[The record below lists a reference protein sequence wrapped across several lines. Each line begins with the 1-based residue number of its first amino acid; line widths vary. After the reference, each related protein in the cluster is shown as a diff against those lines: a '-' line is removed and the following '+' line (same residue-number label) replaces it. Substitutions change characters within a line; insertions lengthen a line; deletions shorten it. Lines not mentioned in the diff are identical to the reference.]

1 MKLLFAFAVIAVVSF
16 DIIST
21 TVTTIKGAS
30 SMVVS
35 IITPTISFP
44 LGMFTH
50 LSTFADG
57 AVCGINIGSTAITT
71 IEITIGVVVH
81 VITEVITNPAINTVT
96 SSGSIVASG
105 GGCLSGSGWLWFKT
119 FTNLTPLGVDLS
131 AAVTTI
137 KGTSSIVIV
146 IIAEV
151 VSLPGRNGTSI
162 LRWHS
167 GCLWWRLK
175 TSTNTAV
182 SGVNIVTTAVSS
194 IIFTSSI
201 VVFIITEVVS
211 LP

>member
-1 MKLLFAFAVIAVVSF
+1 MKLLFAFAVIAIVSF

-30 SMVVS
+30 SMVVT

-44 LGMFTH
+44 LGMFTY
-50 LSTFADG
+50 LGTLADG
-57 AVCGINIGSTAITT
+57 AVSGIDIGSTAITT

-105 GGCLSGSGWLWFKT
+105 GGCLSGSGWFWFKT

-137 KGTSSIVIV
+137 KVTSSIVIS
-146 IIAEV
+146 IITES
-151 VSLPGRNGTSI
+151 VSLPNWSF
-162 LRWHS
+162 
-167 GCLWWRLK
+167 
-175 TSTNTAV
+175 
-182 SGVNIVTTAVSS
+182 TTCS
-194 IIFTSSI
+194 F
-201 VVFIITEVVS
+201 
-211 LP
+211 L

>member
-1 MKLLFAFAVIAVVSF
+1 MKLLFAFAVIAIVGF

-44 LGMFTH
+44 LGMFTY

-57 AVCGINIGSTAITT
+57 AVSGIDISSTTITT

-105 GGCLSGSGWLWFKT
+105 GGCLK
-119 FTNLTPLGVDLS
+119 V
-131 AAVTTI
+131 I
-137 KGTSSIVIV
+137 KI
-146 IIAEV
+146 
-151 VSLPGRNGTSI
+151 
-162 LRWHS
+162 
-167 GCLWWRLK
+167 CLC
-175 TSTNTAV
+175 
-182 SGVNIVTTAVSS
+182 
-194 IIFTSSI
+194 F
-201 VVFIITEVVS
+201 
-211 LP
+211 